1 MVWFTSSVLFVL
13 IWWTLLFAVLPFMNH
28 PTSAPD
34 PVSGW
39 RGTPTRPF
47 LARTVVMTTIVS
59 ILVWAG
65 VLALIHSGWI
75 SFRHGWFAM
84 PSDRE

>member
-1 MVWFTSSVLFVL
+1 MVWFTRSVLFVL

-28 PTSAPD
+28 PNSEPD

-47 LARTVVMTTIVS
+47 LARTVLMTTLVS
-59 ILVWAG
+59 VVVWVGA
-65 VLALIHSGWI
+65 LALIHSGWI

-84 PSDRE
+84 PYDKG